1 MVNGYK
7 ADHQYLNDASKY
19 LCIYCFKIDLFFFGI
34 LWCWIMGNTY
44 ENKFSV
50 I

>member
-7 ADHQYLNDASKY
+7 ADHQYSNDASKY
-19 LCIYCFKIDLFFFGI
+19 LCIYCFKIDIFFGI

>member
-19 LCIYCFKIDLFFFGI
+19 LSIYCFKIDIFFWNFVVLDNG
-34 LWCWIMGNTY
+34 
-44 ENKFSV
+44 
-50 I
+50 

>member
-19 LCIYCFKIDLFFFGI
+19 LCIYCFKIDIFL
-34 LWCWIMGNTY
+34 GNFVVLD
-44 ENKFSV
+44 NG
-50 I
+50 